1 MPNGWN
7 PMPYQTP
14 YRIMV
19 VGTGTAAFFDATNAQ
34 RTEVFLPRFRQM
46 IADWGELGARMVAS
60 FCDDVFQLGQADAP
74 FWSWYLIFEVDEID
88 IAAQMIQASRQPIDG
103 NRLDRWIRLEV
114 RFGRPFFAAEETTP
128 HHVVDPDSEAYVPDR
143 AATDTP

>member
-1 MPNGWN
+1 MPSQA
-7 PMPYQTP
+7 PS
-14 YRIMV
+14 RIMV

-60 FCDDVFQLGQADAP
+60 FCDDVFQMGQADAP

-88 IAAQMIQASRQPIDG
+88 IAAQMIQASRQPVDG